1 MICIRSIELTNVK
14 NVGHG
19 RIEFRDSPFGT
30 RVTGIYGQNGSGKTT
45 VVTRLSACAR
55 LCAAS
60 RWGGAART
68 SLARRRR

>member
-45 VVTRLSACAR
+45 VVDEEQGPDEAKRIIQNCLDNYIEKFCR
-55 LCAAS
+55 
-60 RWGGAART
+60 
-68 SLARRRR
+68 